1 MENFNFYNDHPP
13 LNNEN
18 EDIEMIFFNSFN
30 PDPYEECNI
39 NPILP
44 FFDCKEDKYTDVIFP
59 SMHLTDLN
67 DEKLTSKFN
76 SINNKTD
83 LTNIKENEN
92 IIEKISTYISNYN
105 NFINQDSATLSTN
118 NNFDLNSNIQLA
130 ENTLPGSIISLMKKI
145 GKPISKEII
154 YNHIKN
160 NFSTYRKANGAKYN
174 GNINSVL
181 NSTLNTS
188 GIFIKISD
196 DLFYY
201 KEKESMDFIIKTVE
215 RELKKKISKDKKEKK
230 SKMSNSSNKSN
241 KSLSKQQKQL
251 SFTHQLGYKICKL
264 NSILD
269 NLIAKCRGREDDYI
283 KLNEKFD
290 CEGIQMLEKISK
302 QDKYIG
308 MILCIKY
315 FKGIIEEY
323 LKYVN
328 KKKKFD
334 KNLNVKKF
342 NEKILNI
349 CDKIEKFEFN
359 ICKNKEDINN
369 LKVENMGINQNNL
382 FEDNMIFNKN
392 DIWQINNN
400 PK

>member
-1 MENFNFYNDHPP
+1 MEDLNFYKHHPP
-13 LNNEN
+13 LNNEK
-18 EDIEMIFFNSFN
+18 EDIEMNFFSSIN
-30 PDPYEECNI
+30 PELYDDYNI
-39 NPILP
+39 NTIFP
-44 FFDCKEDKYTDVIFP
+44 FSDLKEDKYADVIFP
-59 SMHLTDLN
+59 SMHLTELN
-67 DEKLTSKFN
+67 DEISTSKFN
-76 SINNKTD
+76 SIDNKND
-83 LTNIKENEN
+83 LSNIEEKEK
-92 IIEKISTYISNYN
+92 IIEKISTYITNYN
-105 NFINQDSATLSTN
+105 NFINQESATQSRN
-118 NNFDLNSNIQLA
+118 NDFDLNSNIKLA

-145 GKPISKEII
+145 GKPISKEVI
-154 YNHIKN
+154 YEHIKN
-160 NFSTYRKANGAKYN
+160 NFSSFRKANGAKYN
-174 GNINSVL
+174 GNINSAL
-181 NSTLNTS
+181 NSTLKTS

-196 DLFYY
+196 DLYYY
-201 KEKESMDFIIKTVE
+201 KEKESMVFIIKTVE
-215 RELKKKISKDKKEKK
+215 RELKKKMKKDNKEAK
-230 SKMSNSSNKSN
+230 SKMSDSSNKSN

-328 KKKKFD
+328 KKKKFE

>member
-1 MENFNFYNDHPP
+1 MEDLNFYKHHPP
-13 LNNEN
+13 LNNEK
-18 EDIEMIFFNSFN
+18 EDIEMNFFSSIN
-30 PDPYEECNI
+30 PELYDDYNI
-39 NPILP
+39 NTIFP
-44 FFDCKEDKYTDVIFP
+44 FSDLKEDKYADVIFP
-59 SMHLTDLN
+59 SMHLTELN
-67 DEKLTSKFN
+67 DEISTSKFN
-76 SINNKTD
+76 SIDNKND
-83 LTNIKENEN
+83 LSNIEEKEK
-92 IIEKISTYISNYN
+92 IIEKISTYITNYN
-105 NFINQDSATLSTN
+105 NFINQESATQSRN
-118 NNFDLNSNIQLA
+118 NDFDLNSNIKLA

-145 GKPISKEII
+145 GKPISKEVI
-154 YNHIKN
+154 YEHIKN
-160 NFSTYRKANGAKYN
+160 NFSSFRKANGAKYN
-174 GNINSVL
+174 GNINSAL
-181 NSTLNTS
+181 NSTLKTS

-196 DLFYY
+196 DLYYY
-201 KEKESMDFIIKTVE
+201 KEKESMVFIIKTVE
-215 RELKKKISKDKKEKK
+215 RELKKKMKKDNKEEK

-328 KKKKFD
+328 KKKKFE
-334 KNLNVKKF
+334 KYLNVKKF

-349 CDKIEKFEFN
+349 CDKIEKVEFN
-359 ICKNKEDINN
+359 ICGNNDNINN
-369 LKVENMGINQNNL
+369 LKVENMGVNQNDL
-382 FEDNMIFNKN
+382 FEEKMIFNKH
-392 DIWQINNN
+392 DIWQI
-400 PK
+400 KDIQK

>member
-1 MENFNFYNDHPP
+1 MENFNFYKDHPP

-105 NFINQDSATLSTN
+105 NFINQESATLSTN
-118 NNFDLNSNIQLA
+118 NNFDLNSNIKLA

-188 GIFIKISD
+188 GIFIKVD
-196 DLFYY
+196 DNLYYY

-215 RELKKKISKDKKEKK
+215 RELKKKMVKDIKNKKTKV
-230 SKMSNSSNKSN
+230 NSSNKSN

-251 SFTHQLGYKICKL
+251 SFTHQLGFKICKL
-264 NSILD
+264 DSILN
-269 NLIAKCRGREDDYI
+269 NLIKCRGRQEEYI
-283 KLNEKFD
+283 NLNKKLCSE
-290 CEGIQMLEKISK
+290 EIQMLENISK

-315 FKGIIEEY
+315 FKGIIEKY
-323 LKYVN
+323 LKYIN
-328 KKKKFD
+328 KKKKFE
-334 KNLNVKKF
+334 KFLNVQKF

-349 CDKIEKFEFN
+349 CDKIEKVEFN
-359 ICKNKEDINN
+359 ICGNGNNVNN
-369 LKVENMGINQNNL
+369 LKVNQNKS
-382 FEDNMIFNKN
+382 FEEEINFNKH
-392 DIWQINNN
+392 DIWQINNI

>member
-1 MENFNFYNDHPP
+1 MEDINFFKHHPP
-13 LNNEN
+13 LKEEN
-18 EDIEMIFFNSFN
+18 EDFEMNFFNSFN
-30 PDPYEECNI
+30 PDPYEECI
-39 NPILP
+39 LNPILP
-44 FFDCKEDKYTDVIFP
+44 FFDCKEDKYTEVIFP
-59 SMHLTDLN
+59 SMHLTDFNEEISPLKNNSNDNNNLN
-67 DEKLTSKFN
+67 N
-76 SINNKTD
+76 
-83 LTNIKENEN
+83 NIKESEK
-92 IIEKISTYISNYN
+92 IIEKISDCISNYN
-105 NFINQDSATLSTN
+105 NFICRETATQSSN
-118 NNFDLNSNIQLA
+118 NNFDLNSNIKLA
-130 ENTLPGSIISLMKKI
+130 ENTLPGSIISLMKKM

-154 YNHIKN
+154 FEHIKN
-160 NFSTYRKANGAKYN
+160 NFSTYRKSNGAKYN

-188 GIFIKISD
+188 GIFIKVD
-196 DLFYY
+196 DNLYYY

-215 RELKKKISKDKKEKK
+215 RELKKKMVKDIKNKKTKV
-230 SKMSNSSNKSN
+230 NNSNKSN

-328 KKKKFD
+328 KKKKFE
-334 KNLNVKKF
+334 KYLNVKKF

-349 CDKIEKFEFN
+349 CDKIEKVEFN
-359 ICKNKEDINN
+359 ICGNGNNVNN
-369 LKVENMGINQNNL
+369 LKVNQNNS
-382 FEDNMIFNKN
+382 FEEETKFNKH
-392 DIWQINNN
+392 DIWQINNI

>member
-1 MENFNFYNDHPP
+1 MEDLNFYKHHPP
-13 LNNEN
+13 LNNEK
-18 EDIEMIFFNSFN
+18 EDIEMNFFSSIN
-30 PDPYEECNI
+30 PELYDDYNI
-39 NPILP
+39 NTIFP
-44 FFDCKEDKYTDVIFP
+44 FSDLKEDKYADVIFP
-59 SMHLTDLN
+59 SMHLTELN
-67 DEKLTSKFN
+67 DEISTSKFN
-76 SINNKTD
+76 SIDNKND
-83 LTNIKENEN
+83 LSNIEEKEK
-92 IIEKISTYISNYN
+92 IIEKISTYLTNYN
-105 NFINQDSATLSTN
+105 NFINQESATQSRN
-118 NNFDLNSNIQLA
+118 NDFDLNSNIKLA

-174 GNINSVL
+174 GNLNSVL

-196 DLFYY
+196 DLYYY
-201 KEKESMDFIIKTVE
+201 KEKESMVFIIKTVE
-215 RELKKKISKDKKEKK
+215 RELKKKMKKDNKEAK
-230 SKMSNSSNKSN
+230 SKMSDSSNKSN

-283 KLNEKFD
+283 KLNKKFD
-290 CEGIQMLEKISK
+290 SEGIQMLEKISK

-315 FKGIIEEY
+315 FKGIIEKY
-323 LKYVN
+323 LKYI
-328 KKKKFD
+328 KKKKFE
-334 KNLNVKKF
+334 KSLNVKKI

-349 CDKIEKFEFN
+349 CNKIEKIKF
-359 ICKNKEDINN
+359 KNCGNNDNINN
-369 LKVENMGINQNNL
+369 LKVENMGVNQNDL
-382 FEDNMIFNKN
+382 FEEKMIFNKH
-392 DIWQINNN
+392 DIWQI
-400 PK
+400 KDIQK

>member
-1 MENFNFYNDHPP
+1 MEDLNFYKHHPP
-13 LNNEN
+13 LNNEK
-18 EDIEMIFFNSFN
+18 EDIEMNFFSSIN
-30 PDPYEECNI
+30 PELYDDYNI
-39 NPILP
+39 NTIFP
-44 FFDCKEDKYTDVIFP
+44 FSDLKEDKYADVIFP
-59 SMHLTDLN
+59 SMHLTELN
-67 DEKLTSKFN
+67 DEISTSKFN
-76 SINNKTD
+76 SIDNKND
-83 LTNIKENEN
+83 LSNIEEKEK
-92 IIEKISTYISNYN
+92 IIEKISTYLSNYN
-105 NFINQDSATLSTN
+105 NFINQESATQSRN
-118 NNFDLNSNIQLA
+118 NDFDLNSNIKLA

-145 GKPISKEII
+145 GKPISKEVI
-154 YNHIKN
+154 YEHIKN
-160 NFSTYRKANGAKYN
+160 NFSSFRKANGAKYN
-174 GNINSVL
+174 GNINSAL
-181 NSTLNTS
+181 NSTLKTS

-196 DLFYY
+196 DLYYY
-201 KEKESMDFIIKTVE
+201 KEKESMVFIIKTVE
-215 RELKKKISKDKKEKK
+215 RELKKKMKKDNKEAK

-283 KLNEKFD
+283 KLNKKFD
-290 CEGIQMLEKISK
+290 SEGIQMLEKISK

-315 FKGIIEEY
+315 FKGIIEKY
-323 LKYVN
+323 LKYI
-328 KKKKFD
+328 KKKKFE
-334 KNLNVKKF
+334 KSLNVKKF

-382 FEDNMIFNKN
+382 FEENMIFNKH
-392 DIWQINNN
+392 DIWQINNK